1 MKKTWCPSV
10 VFGLAALCLPFSVY
24 CAPPI
29 PTAQELSTIIG
40 KAADAFKQCSE
51 KQPQCAVQV
60 IEKYYGP
67 STREYV
73 KLITTAQQPGSL
85 MLERSFLDQIARTS
99 DKSKWSPWSVM
110 IIDLPGTE
118 VPTGLEIHKKDSKDE
133 RWVVPFIY
141 VDNQWKIETIEPH
154 DLVRLKANQTK

>member
-1 MKKTWCPSV
+1 
-10 VFGLAALCLPFSVY
+10 
-24 CAPPI
+24 
-29 PTAQELSTIIG
+29 
-40 KAADAFKQCSE
+40 
-51 KQPQCAVQV
+51 
-60 IEKYYGP
+60 
-67 STREYV
+67 
-73 KLITTAQQPGSL
+73 
-85 MLERSFLDQIARTS
+85 
-99 DKSKWSPWSVM
+99 M